1 MGKIIGID
9 LGTTNSCVA
18 VMEGGKPTVIA
29 NAEGVRTTP
38 SVVAFTKTGER
49 LVGEPAKRQAVTNA
63 DKTISSIKRHMAT
76 DYKVDIDGKKYT
88 PQEISAMILQKLK
101 ADAESYLGET
111 VTEAVITVPAY
122 FNDAQRQAT
131 KDAGKIAGLDVKRI
145 INEPTA
151 AALAYGLDNEKEQK
165 IMVYD
170 LGGGTFDVSII
181 EIGDGVIEVLS
192 TNGDTRLGG
201 DDFDNRITQW
211 MIDEFK
217 KAEGVDLSG
226 DKMALQRLKEAAEKA
241 KKELSTATTTNIN
254 LPFITATTEG
264 PKHLDM
270 NLTRAK
276 FDELT
281 HDLIE
286 KTAIPV
292 QNALKDAGITASELG
307 KVLLVGGST
316 RMIAAQDK
324 VKQLTGHEPSK
335 TLNPDECVAIGAA
348 IQGGKL
354 AGDAGA
360 GDILLLDVTPLSL
373 SIETM
378 GGVATRLIERNTTIP
393 TKKSQIFSTAADNQ
407 TAVDIHVVQGERQF
421 ARDNKTLGQFRLD
434 GIPPARRGVPQIE
447 VTFDIDAN
455 GIVNVSA
462 KDLGTGKEQ
471 HITITSGS
479 NMSDSDIE
487 KAVKEAA
494 EYEAQDKK
502 RKEAIDARNEADS
515 MVFQTEKALE
525 EVGDK
530 IDVNDKAAVEADLNA
545 LKEAINRAPVEEMTD
560 AQVQDIKAGREKLMA
575 SAQALFAKVYEAAQG
590 AAGAAGA
597 GPDMSGAAGGAGQ
610 PDDDVIDG
618 DFKEV

>member
-18 VMEGGKPTVIA
+18 VMEGGKPTVIT
-29 NAEGVRTTP
+29 NAEGMRTTP

-49 LVGEPAKRQAVTNA
+49 VIGEPAKRQAVTNA
-63 DKTISSIKRHMAT
+63 EKTIASIKRHMGT
-76 DYKVDIDGKKYT
+76 DYKVQIDDKAYS

-101 ADAESYLGET
+101 SDAENYLGEK

-151 AALAYGLDNEKEQK
+151 AALSYGLDNEEEQK

-192 TNGDTRLGG
+192 TAGDNKLGG
-201 DDFDNRITQW
+201 DDFDDVITQY
-211 MIDEFK
+211 MLDEFK
-217 KAEGVDLSG
+217 KQEGVDLST
-226 DKMALQRLKEAAEKA
+226 DKMAMQRLKEAAEKA
-241 KKELSTATTTNIN
+241 KKELSSATTTNIN
-254 LPFITATTEG
+254 LPFITATAEG
-264 PKHLDM
+264 PKHFDM

-281 HDLIE
+281 AHLVE
-286 KTAIPV
+286 RTAGPV
-292 QNALKDAGITASELG
+292 NSALNDAGMTASELS

-316 RMIAAQDK
+316 RIPAVQDK
-324 VKQLTGHEPSK
+324 VQQLTGKEPFK
-335 TLNPDECVAIGAA
+335 GINPDECVAIGASV
-348 IQGGKL
+348 QGGKL

-393 TKKSQIFSTAADNQ
+393 TKKSQIFSTAEDNQ
-407 TAVDIHVVQGERQF
+407 SAVDINVVQGERQF
-421 ARDNKTLGQFRLD
+421 AKDNKSLGRFRLD
-434 GIPPARRGVPQIE
+434 GIAPARRGVPQIE

-471 HITITSGS
+471 HITITAGS
-479 NMSDSDIE
+479 NMSDEDID

-494 EYEAQDKK
+494 EFEAADKK

-515 MVFQTEKALE
+515 IVFQTEKALE
-525 EVGDK
+525 EAGDK
-530 IDVNDKAAVEADLNA
+530 VDPTEKAAVEADLKD
-545 LKEAINRAPVEEMTD
+545 LKDLVEATKDQDMTD
-560 AQVQDIKAGREKLMA
+560 AQVEDLKAKKDKLMT
-575 SAQALFAKVYEAAQG
+575 SAQNLFTKMYEAAAQAQQGAQG
-590 AAGAAGA
+590 AADAGANQGAAN
-597 GPDMSGAAGGAGQ
+597 
-610 PDDDVIDG
+610 DDVVDG
-618 DFKEV
+618 DYKEV